1 VRGEGGRAKRIV
13 GEGGIRGKEQWNF
26 VLMIPHPFMKHE
38 IRKFNDHRL
47 GSICNSRLGVLF

>member
-1 VRGEGGRAKRIV
+1 MRGEGGRAKRIV

-26 VLMIPHPFMKHE
+26 VPMIPHPFMKHE

-47 GSICNSRLGVLF
+47 GSI